1 MDDHEAMIDEIIDK
15 FNFEKVHIA
24 MTALDWKWK
33 PTVSNTPAV
42 PSISRLKEM
51 ARHLLRESIK
61 HKVVGSGGFEAKY
74 VPKVDNDPEYLHLK
88 FILCEADS
96 YDD

>member
-1 MDDHEAMIDEIIDK
+1 MDDREAMIDEIIDK

-51 ARHLLRESIK
+51 ARHLLREAIN
-61 HKVVGSGGFEAKY
+61 HKTVSSGGFEAKY
-74 VPKVDNDPEYLHLK
+74 VPKVDGDPEYFHLR
-88 FILCEADS
+88 FVLCEADS